1 MSGHAKLS
9 PSGAYRWM
17 ECPGSVAACE
27 GLPDANSAAGREG
40 TLAHAI
46 AATCLE
52 AGVDVV
58 AGQRYNVDLDGAR
71 AVQVAEPEWAAPV
84 QTYLDY
90 VRTLRLVYGG
100 EIQIEEPVALAEG
113 GHLPIY
119 GTADALLVSGEF
131 LHVIDLKF
139 GVGKFVAAV
148 GNPQLR
154 IYGLAALDSLPP
166 EQRDAV
172 REVTIHISQPRCPD
186 AEGDTERA
194 VTYTVAELRAWEQQ
208 ELRPA
213 AHAASQP
220 NAPLAAGDWCGW
232 CPARSSCP
240 ALRSRALAVAQ
251 AVFPPIPGDQSL
263 VPHPTVPPPADAL
276 PVADLARVL
285 AGAEVFGSWLKS
297 IREEA
302 TKRAEQGIEI
312 PGYRLEDK
320 WGNRQWRD
328 SNTAA
333 GTFQA
338 LGVDP
343 FSEPELRS
351 PAQIEKLLGK
361 GGKEIVAGMVV
372 RPMRGRELVPAD
384 AKPRPQ
390 RAAVF
395 SPLDK

>member
-1 MSGHAKLS
+1 
-9 PSGAYRWM
+9 
-17 ECPGSVAACE
+17 
-27 GLPDANSAAGREG
+27 
-40 TLAHAI
+40 
-46 AATCLE
+46 
-52 AGVDVV
+52 
-58 AGQRYNVDLDGAR
+58 
-71 AVQVAEPEWAAPV
+71 
-84 QTYLDY
+84 
-90 VRTLRLVYGG
+90 
-100 EIQIEEPVALAEG
+100 
-113 GHLPIY
+113 
-119 GTADALLVSGEF
+119 
-131 LHVIDLKF
+131 
-139 GVGKFVAAV
+139 
-148 GNPQLR
+148 
-154 IYGLAALDSLPP
+154 
-166 EQRDAV
+166 
-172 REVTIHISQPRCPD
+172 
-186 AEGDTERA
+186 
-194 VTYTVAELRAWEQQ
+194 
-208 ELRPA
+208 
-213 AHAASQP
+213 
-220 NAPLAAGDWCGW
+220 
-232 CPARSSCP
+232 
-240 ALRSRALAVAQ
+240 
-251 AVFPPIPGDQSL
+251 
-263 VPHPTVPPPADAL
+263 
-276 PVADLARVL
+276 VL